1 MDIHKYA
8 GIKKKQIE
16 VRRHIRLSTKVSVKI
31 DSPRMDLIESA
42 AKLKGVSLS
51 AFCKTAALKEAR
63 REVLFYRKD
72 RVEIAKRIL
81 ADERRR
87 MKNEARVQIL

>member
-1 MDIHKYA
+1 MDVSKYS
-8 GIKKKQIE
+8 GVRKKFKE

-31 DSPRMDLIESA
+31 DTPRMDLIESA

-81 ADERRR
+81 ADERKR
-87 MKNEARVQIL
+87 MKDEE